1 MTPPTRTEMKA
12 RAQAFVAHLEGVR
25 EARGG
30 SLSAAELFALV
41 GAPQDPRIRQ
51 MLESRGA
58 LEITFED
65 EHHGSF
71 SNHGPALVIPVGPV
85 RVHVPAQITGRLVMR
100 GAEVTL
106 DFDQAHTLVARIMV
120 MEVKVKGVEVSPHHM
135 AVRVPGGAFDQEYRF

>member
-1 MTPPTRTEMKA
+1 MAPPTRAEMKA

-25 EARGG
+25 VSGGG

-58 LEITFED
+58 LEIAFED

-71 SNHGPALVIPVGPV
+71 SNRGPALVIPVGPV
-85 RVHVPAQITGRLVMR
+85 RLHVPTKIAGRLAMR
-100 GAEVTL
+100 GGEVTL
-106 DFDQAHTLVARIMV
+106 DFDPTQTLVARVMV
-120 MEVKVKGVEVSPHHM
+120 MEVKVKGLEVSPHHM
-135 AVRVPGGAFDQEYRF
+135 AVRVPGGAFDQEYTF